1 MTDRPLPRLDTVPTS
16 PRRRLSAAERL
27 AQIDAAAVSI
37 ARTDGLAGVTLRAV
51 AASVG
56 VAPSLVAHYRPSME
70 SLVADTFR
78 AIASAEV
85 AEVGAIVEERPDPIA
100 RLSVLL
106 ASINDPVRDD
116 VAALWADAWSIG
128 RTNPSLAEATRSVM
142 DDWQALARSVVVDG
156 VAGGSMHTDD
166 TERVALL
173 LFALV
178 DATNG
183 YALVDYRSRAEREDL
198 VVATIAGA
206 VGLSPAQLTS

>member
-1 MTDRPLPRLDTVPTS
+1 MPS
-16 PRRRLSAAERL
+16 QPRRRLSAADRL
-27 AQIDAAAVSI
+27 AQIDDAAVTV
-37 ARTDGLAGVTLRAV
+37 ARADGLAGVTLRSV
-51 AASVG
+51 AASIG

-85 AEVGAIVEERPDPIA
+85 TDVRAIVEARPDPVA
-100 RLSVLL
+100 RLAVLL

-142 DDWQALARSVVVDG
+142 DDWQALARSVVAHG
-156 VAGGSMHTDD
+156 VADGSMHTDD
-166 TERVALL
+166 PERVALL

-183 YALVDYRSRAEREDL
+183 YALVDYRARAEREDL

-206 VGLSPAQLTS
+206 VGLSPEQLTS